1 MQVRPDIKRISG
13 QQVEFLDTLS
23 EDFDAIVL
31 ATGYKSN
38 VPFWLKVHYIF
49 YHDIS
54 INIVECNIRVAQF
67 SPLDEKK

>member
-38 VPFWLKVHYIF
+38 VPFWLKVHYI
-49 YHDIS
+49 IL
-54 INIVECNIRVAQF
+54 
-67 SPLDEKK
+67 P